1 VKWVVAFVLL
11 TAIAPP
17 KYKYVCVRWAW
28 YGDAFNRT
36 VYCLEWKKVE
46 I

>member
-1 VKWVVAFVLL
+1 VKWIV
-11 TAIAPP
+11 AIALLVVPAP

>member
-1 VKWVVAFVLL
+1 VKWIV
-11 TAIAPP
+11 AIALLVVVPP

-36 VYCLEWKKVE
+36 VYCLEWKKDE
-46 I
+46 T